1 MSDRKSLLPKILT
14 MADIARLAQVS
25 ESTVSRA
32 LRNNPLIN
40 EKTRQKVQQIARDHN
55 YRINESARNLRLRK
69 SHTIAVIML
78 LDSKSGQAISDPFLL
93 DLLGNI
99 ADELAKHGYDLL
111 LSAPRAPGDEWDLS
125 YLESKR
131 FDGMIIIG
139 EGEHGKN
146 IDMLADSRKPFVVWG
161 GTTSPGQKYSS
172 VCSDNKKGAWL
183 AVTHLIDT
191 GHRNIIFLGNSK
203 YPEIEQRL
211 EGYKQALAEA
221 DIPFDKDMLIPTAFT
236 SQMGYEKIRDILLAG
251 KPSFDAIFTVS
262 DAIAMGSVRQL
273 TEKGLRVPEDVAV
286 SGYDDIP
293 ASAFFTPSLTTVRQD
308 TTEAGHHLV
317 NCLMDQMAGEDAKS
331 VILNAELVIRQS
343 SGG

>member
-1 MSDRKSLLPKILT
+1 MSDRKSLPPKILT
-14 MADIARLAQVS
+14 MSDIARLAQVS

-40 EKTRQKVQQIARDHN
+40 EKTRQKVQKIARDYN
-55 YRINESARNLRLRK
+55 YQINESARNLRLQK

-111 LSAPRAPGDEWDLS
+111 LSAPRPPGDDWDLS
-125 YLESKR
+125 YLDSKR

-146 IDMLADSRKPFVVWG
+146 IDMLAGSRKPFVVWG
-161 GTTSPGQKYSS
+161 GTTTPGQKHST
-172 VCSDNKKGAWL
+172 VGSDNRKGAYL
-183 AVTHLIDT
+183 AVRHLINT
-191 GHRNIIFLGNSK
+191 GRRHIAFLGNSE

-211 EGYKQALAEA
+211 KGYRQALAEA
-221 DIPFDKDMLIPTAFT
+221 DIPVDENLLIPTAFT
-236 SQMGYEKIRDILLAG
+236 SRKGYEKTRDALLG
-251 KPSFDAIFTVS
+251 KKISFDAIFTVS
-262 DAIAMGSVRQL
+262 DAIAMGAIKQL
-273 TEKGLRVPEDVAV
+273 VEKGLRVPEDVAV

-317 NCLMDQMAGEDAKS
+317 NCLMDQMAGKEAKS
-331 VILNAELVIRQS
+331 VVLNAELVIRQS
-343 SGG
+343 SG